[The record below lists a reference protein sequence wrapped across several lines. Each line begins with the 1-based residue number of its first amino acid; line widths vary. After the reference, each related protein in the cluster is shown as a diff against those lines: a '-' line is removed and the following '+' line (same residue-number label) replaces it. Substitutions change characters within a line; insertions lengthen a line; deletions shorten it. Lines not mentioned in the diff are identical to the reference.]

1 MNDKQEMER
10 ARDIAWQ
17 REYAEQGIE
26 PPRHQSDMWN
36 MGFETGY
43 AAALEAEKKVAADN
57 HLFVGPSGGRDVRCE
72 VCGIPYGVHLSRPY
86 KLEAGKAKWV
96 PVSERL
102 PGFNAWYLIS
112 YGAYVHEA
120 YFWTATKDWSYNR
133 PPESDRREVIE
144 PPVAWMPLPKP
155 YTPGG
160 KCYPTALDA
169 FRELQEADQ

>member
-1 MNDKQEMER
+1 MATVIRIYDKNGWRIEGYYKEGSPTPVR
-10 ARDIAWQ
+10 LEEATRGEGDLSKGI
-17 REYAEQGIE
+17 AEQQVRE
-26 PPRHQSDMWN
+26 LSKLFPEYSFQLVDMWW
-36 MGFETGY
+36 ES
-43 AAALEAEKKVAADN
+43 D
-57 HLFVGPSGGRDVRCE
+57 RD
-72 VCGIPYGVHLSRPY
+72 
-86 KLEAGKAKWV
+86 AGQPQWV

>member
-96 PVSERL
+96 PVEDVQPPNEGLYLVTLSNGTVCDNA
-102 PGFNAWYLIS
+102 GFIS
-112 YGAYVHEA
+112 
-120 YFWTATKDWSYNR
+120 R
-133 PPESDRREVIE
+133 PDAI
-144 PPVAWMPLPKP
+144 AWMPLPEP
-155 YTPGG
+155 YTPE
-160 KCYPTALDA
+160 DS
-169 FRELQEADQ
+169 E

>member
-102 PGFNAWYLIS
+102 PEVDGS
-112 YGAYVHEA
+112 YVVTVKPIDKTRDLRTE
-120 YFWTATKDWSYNR
+120 TATWDLRHDGWLINGSTWG
-133 PPESDRREVIE
+133 SVI
-144 PPVAWMPLPKP
+144 AWMPLPKP
-155 YTPGG
+155 YTP
-160 KCYPTALDA
+160 
-169 FRELQEADQ
+169 EEE

>member
-1 MNDKQEMER
+1 MSEQAMKKQEARCRFHER
-10 ARDIAWQ
+10 
-17 REYAEQGIE
+17 RELETNEHDFAFL
-26 PPRHQSDMWN
+26 D
-36 MGFETGY
+36 GFDAGY
-43 AAALEAEKKVAADN
+43 
-57 HLFVGPSGGRDVRCE
+57 
-72 VCGIPYGVHLSRPY
+72 
-86 KLEAGKAKWV
+86 EAGKNDGIPQGALDGYDAGLIAGQPQWV
-96 PVSERL
+96 SVSERL